1 MEYYN
6 SGMQHISDHLLNAV
20 MPEQREAL
28 SETLKVIMANMSG
41 RMEKNLK

>member
-28 SETLKVIMANMSG
+28 SATLKVIMLTCQEEW
-41 RMEKNLK
+41 RRT